1 MSTRAVAQN
10 RRIAIS
16 AILYSWGFNIQ
27 SKLQH
32 ICFLNIFLTQNFKL
46 IWLGLAISDRPV
58 ALQLKNLFF
67 LFLRYWKYRNPSQSD
82 R

>member
-58 ALQLKNLFF
+58 DLHPLIFKILEVQESFTI
-67 LFLRYWKYRNPSQSD
+67 
-82 R
+82 

>member
-1 MSTRAVAQN
+1 MSTRSVAQK

-32 ICFLNIFLTQNFKL
+32 ICFLNIFLMQNFEL
-46 IWLGLAISDRPV
+46 IWPGLAMSDHPV
-58 ALQLKNLFF
+58 HLQLTKTFF
-67 LFLRYWKYRNPSQSD
+67 FFLRYWKFWNPSQSD